1 MRLNVRIIKVLLYQ
15 IAVIALAWA
24 VGGCESGS
32 AKLPT
37 YMRPELLYLSDQPYS
52 RLYVEVDTVEG
63 VEVPDQWLDALE
75 EFLSTHCSK
84 PDGIKMVRD
93 KPIPFQDI
101 KDMPIGPAS
110 ILCLDGPD
118 PNSGSQPAYLH
129 LFFYA
134 KDKVFKKTT
143 KSPHVPFPCPSAI
156 FYNVDYGYRLDKMI
170 KLTLPHEAGHV
181 LGLCKKTKHSD
192 GAHCT
197 NKECL
202 MRQSPD
208 NLPSLGLL
216 LFGIPFKSDLCDDC
230 LSDLEAYKSE
240 SANPNLTFDGPF
252 LIRKEDGYSVASLP
266 YSDVLIPAALEGKF
280 DWQKMLAKLRE
291 TIEEED
297 FGEYWNKGAYRLWG
311 LCGRDATED
320 NQESVIDYT
329 DVLTKA
335 TRDPSPLV
343 KHLALA
349 ELKKLKQEQEKQ

>member
-1 MRLNVRIIKVLLYQ
+1 MQFKARAAKVLLYQ
-15 IAVIALAWA
+15 TAIITLACA
-24 VGGCESGS
+24 AEGCGAKS

-37 YMRPELLYLSDQPYS
+37 YTRPELLYLSGRPYS
-52 RLYVEVDTVEG
+52 RLYIEVDTVQG

-93 KPIPFQDI
+93 KPIPFEDI

-143 KSPHVPFPCPSAI
+143 KSPHVLFPCPSAI
-156 FYNVDYGYRLDKMI
+156 FYNVDYGYRLNKMI

-181 LGLCKKTKHSD
+181 LGLCKNTEHSD
-192 GAHCT
+192 GAHCR

-216 LFGIPFKSDLCDDC
+216 LFGSPFKSDLCDGC

-240 SANPNLTFDGPF
+240 SANPNLTFNGPF

-266 YSDVLIPAALEGKF
+266 YSDVLIPAALEDEF
-280 DWQKMLAKLRE
+280 DWQKMLAKLKE
-291 TIEEED
+291 TIKETD
-297 FGEYWNKGAYRLWG
+297 FGEYWKKGAYRLWG
-311 LCGRDATED
+311 LCRRDDTE
-320 NQESVIDYT
+320 NPQESVIDYA
-329 DVLTKA
+329 DVLTRA
-335 TRDPSPLV
+335 TGDPSPLV
-343 KHLALA
+343 KHVALA
-349 ELKKLKQEQEKQ
+349 ELKRLKQEQDKQ

>member
-1 MRLNVRIIKVLLYQ
+1 MRLKARFVRVLLCR
-15 IAVIALAWA
+15 IAILAFVWIIS
-24 VGGCESGS
+24 GCGSKS

-37 YMRPELLYLSDQPYS
+37 YMRPELLYLSDRPYS
-52 RLYVEVDTVEG
+52 RLYVEVDKVEG
-63 VEVPDQWLDALE
+63 VEVPDQWLDTLE

-84 PDGIKMVRD
+84 PDGIRIVRD
-93 KPIPFQDI
+93 KPIPFEDI
-101 KDMPIGPAS
+101 KDLPIGPAS

-118 PNSGSQPAYLH
+118 PNSGLQPAYLH

-134 KDKVFKKTT
+134 KDKIFKKTT

-181 LGLCKKTKHSD
+181 LGLCKNTEHSE

-208 NLPSLGLL
+208 SLPSLALL
-216 LFGIPFKSDLCDDC
+216 LFGIPFRSDLCDDC

-252 LIRKEDGYSVASLP
+252 LIRREDGYSVASLP
-266 YSDVLIPAALEGKF
+266 YSDVLIPAALDDEF
-280 DWQKMLAKLRE
+280 DWQKMLAKLKE
-291 TIEEED
+291 TIKETD
-297 FGEYWNKGAYRLWG
+297 LCEYWKKGAYRLWG
-311 LCGRDATED
+311 LCRRDDTEAT
-320 NQESVIDYT
+320 QESVIDYL
-329 DVLTKA
+329 DVLTRA
-335 TRDPSPLV
+335 TGDPSPLV
-343 KHLALA
+343 KRAALA
-349 ELKKLKQEQEKQ
+349 ELKRLKQAQEKQ